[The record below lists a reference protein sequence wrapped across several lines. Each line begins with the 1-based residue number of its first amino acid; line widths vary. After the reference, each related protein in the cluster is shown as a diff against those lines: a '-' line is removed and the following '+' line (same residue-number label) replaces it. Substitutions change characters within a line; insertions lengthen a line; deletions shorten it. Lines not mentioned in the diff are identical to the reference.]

1 MGDRILVVYS
11 TWTGATRGV
20 AEAVAETLR
29 EGGASVD
36 AMRAKEARD
45 LSAYRA
51 VVIGVSVHAGKL
63 PRELTRF
70 VTRHAETLKTLPMA
84 YFVVCLTMVEDTP
97 EHREQA
103 TRYLKPLREAAPDV
117 EPVDVGLFAGAVL
130 ADTEEFARLLA
141 CMKFI
146 VKAMARD
153 NPDHRDWD
161 AIRAWAGELS
171 SKLA

>member
-29 EGGASVD
+29 EGGVNVD
-36 AMRAKEARD
+36 VMRAREARD

-51 VVIGVSVHAGKL
+51 VVIGVSVHAGKV

-70 VTRHAETLKTLPMA
+70 VKRHAETLTALPVG

-97 EHREQA
+97 EHREEA
-103 TRYLKPLREAAPDV
+103 TGYLKPLREAAPGIK
-117 EPVDVGLFAGAVL
+117 PVAIGLFAGAVL
-130 ADTEEFARLLA
+130 ADTDEFARLLLCA
-141 CMKFI
+141 KFI
-146 VKAMARD
+146 VNAMARD

-161 AIRAWAGELS
+161 AIRAWADELS
-171 SKLA
+171 AKLI